1 MVDQE
6 ALKEVLARVKQGSVS
21 AGDLTVLE
29 NLISG
34 GSPEPRYLPM
44 ADVTEFLQAS
54 VNVSASLN
62 AAEIVETTARHL
74 VDLLS
79 VQACVISK
87 WDPAAKQLSPWL
99 VHTPPDWPIQP
110 ETYRSFYPD
119 RSPLIRAAL
128 ARTEPIQAHLQ
139 DPDLEAVEKQ
149 RFTALGLTTTL
160 LLPLVAHDRILGL
173 VEVMDRRPALRFMQR
188 EITLGLLLV
197 NHAAIAIEK
206 TRLLAEIQQR
216 SAELEAVRRASLSL
230 TASLDLEE
238 VLDNILENTLQ
249 LVDNAQDAHI
259 FLYEHGRLRF
269 GAALWS
275 DGRKG
280 MPWAAPRENGL
291 TYSVAWEGEMILVAD
306 MRRHPLF
313 ADTPSSWEGSIVG
326 VPLKIG
332 ARVVGV
338 MTVAHPQANA
348 FSETQLRA
356 VSLLGDQAAVAIE
369 NARLHDLVTRQART
383 DALTGLPNRRALD
396 ERLEAEIRNANRFK
410 QPLALIMLDLDGFKA
425 VNDSYGHPI
434 GDRVL
439 QQVANCLRERMR
451 DNDFIARYGGD
462 EFALMLPNTD
472 SATAR
477 TLAERLQLRMDQ
489 CVSLSPEQVQ
499 ISLDITC
506 GLSVY
511 PSDGTTAA
519 ALLAKADQALYQ
531 AKAAAEGETHG

>member
-291 TYSVAWEGEMILVAD
+291 TYSVAREGEMILVAD